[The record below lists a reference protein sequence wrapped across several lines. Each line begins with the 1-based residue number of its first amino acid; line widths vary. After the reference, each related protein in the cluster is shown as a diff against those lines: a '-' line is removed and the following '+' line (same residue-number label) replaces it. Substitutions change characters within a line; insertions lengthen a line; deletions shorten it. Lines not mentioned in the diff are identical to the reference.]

1 MTKLCAYQ
9 IPKNSPTLM
18 VIQRD
23 LLKLSR
29 SQKKTK
35 IHEWGKDIRRKE
47 EDWEESRVRIIE
59 MYFMHKNVNTK
70 FN

>member
-23 LLKLSR
+23 LLKLSGF
-29 SQKKTK
+29 QKKVK
-35 IHEWGKDIRRKE
+35 IYEWGKDICREEE
-47 EDWEESRVRIIE
+47 ED
-59 MYFMHKNVNTK
+59 
-70 FN
+70 